1 MFDALIKVGGSVC
14 HSPQL
19 KDYASQ
25 WAELARRYRLLFLA
39 GGGLFADQVRAV
51 DTHFELSDSAA
62 HWMAIAA
69 MDQSGYLLADRLPG
83 VQAVH
88 DIDSADN
95 LAANGLSSVLIPSA
109 MLRQH
114 DPLPHSWDVTSD
126 ALAAWLAGFAGV
138 SHLVLLKDVPGV
150 YETNSPL
157 TPPPLLAET
166 TRKQLARYD
175 IVDPFFVET
184 LPDHIECWVINGR
197 EPQRLA
203 ELLEFGRTVGTRVV
217 QD

>member
-19 KDYASQ
+19 KDYASR
-25 WAELARRYRLLFLA
+25 WVELTHRYRLLFLA

-51 DTHFELSDSAA
+51 DTYFELSDSAA
-62 HWMAIAA
+62 HWMAISA

-83 VQAVH
+83 VRTVY
-88 DIDSADN
+88 DIDSANN
-95 LAANGLSSVLIPSA
+95 LAADGVSSVLIPSA

-138 SHLVLLKDVPGV
+138 SRLILLKDVPGV
-150 YETNSPL
+150 YEADAPIS
-157 TPPPLLAET
+157 PPPLLAET
-166 TRKQLARYD
+166 TGKQLARFD
-175 IVDPFFVET
+175 IVDPFFVKS
-184 LPDHIECWVINGR
+184 LPDRIECWIIDGR

-203 ELLEFGRTVGTRVV
+203 ELLETGATTGTRVAE
-217 QD
+217 D